1 MPKDASVVNVP
12 TQILCQ
18 LTNISECLPIEG
30 QDRFTLT
37 VWNPSTQP
45 KTNVIRVPV
54 TKNYAVRNPT
64 GEIITNTQVLVLIVD
79 EIPFSEFIV
88 SS

>member
-1 MPKDASVVNVP
+1 
-12 TQILCQ
+12 
-18 LTNISECLPIEG
+18 LPIQG

-54 TKNYAVRNPT
+54 TKNYAVRNPN
-64 GEIITNTQVLVLIVD
+64 GEIITNIQVIMIL
-79 EIPFSEFIV
+79 FR
-88 SS
+88 